1 MGGGTGELEMKLK
14 AQPQLT
20 PWGLRGKKTSKE
32 NTGHNSRNG
41 KGMDYCIVKQYG
53 FKRMVM
59 KNPS

>member
-41 KGMDYCIVKQYG
+41 KGMHYCIVKQYC
-53 FKRMVM
+53 FKRTVM